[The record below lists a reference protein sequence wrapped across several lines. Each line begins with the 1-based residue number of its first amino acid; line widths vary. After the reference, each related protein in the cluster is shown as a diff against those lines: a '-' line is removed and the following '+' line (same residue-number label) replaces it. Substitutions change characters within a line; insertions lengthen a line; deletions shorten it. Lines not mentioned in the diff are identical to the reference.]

1 MSGIYRRPTV
11 IAGVTLVVVMA
22 VTGIFAPFLS
32 PHDPQVINERAIL
45 CPPFSCEQGG
55 QDHNLGTDHLG
66 RDVLTRIVASFRTY
80 LYIGLVGTLVGFL
93 AAWLLVAL
101 RSVRGAAPAPDKS
114 RPLFGVPFWGLAI
127 LTYCI
132 SFLPSLMVV
141 AAMGSSLVSAIVCA
155 GVFASLLPMTLL
167 YDSAWGNEAA
177 SDTVTLPGPHL
188 VCETVREDGLS
199 SGPLWLAV
207 RRGIALAPVGFSLA
221 FLMGLFIEFYL
232 SFLGVG
238 VPPNIPSLGNMVAG
252 AGEHIVTRW
261 WMVVFPFAVGLV
273 AAGAFSGIVFPV
285 SRVLS
290 VTAGV
295 PRDVAF
301 QALGI
306 APAGFGIRL
315 AANLIDHAV
324 AVMTLLIGGFAI
336 AIAIIG
342 APFAIVTTFTIA
354 LIIATCCILVLS
366 PGKRAVGLRV
376 LRLDGST
383 AGWGR
388 KLFRY
393 LISLSTFYIIDLL
406 MIAFRKDRSALHDLI
421 SDTIVV
427 RRRDLEPSSIPDT
440 GADRDM

>member
-1 MSGIYRRPTV
+1 MNAIYRRPTV
-11 IAGVTLVVVMA
+11 IAGVALVLVMA

-32 PHDPQVINERAIL
+32 PHDPHVTNERAFL

-55 QDHNLGTDHLG
+55 QGHILGTDHLG
-66 RDVLTRIVASFRTY
+66 RDVLSRIVTSFRTN
-80 LYIGLVGTLVGFL
+80 LYIGIVGTLLGTL
-93 AAWLLVAL
+93 AAWLLIAL
-101 RSVRGAAPAPDKS
+101 RSVGRAAPAPDTL
-114 RPLFGVPFWGLAI
+114 RPLFGIPLWGLAI
-127 LTYCI
+127 LTCCI
-132 SFLPSLMVV
+132 SFLPSLAVV
-141 AAMGSSLVSAIVCA
+141 AAMGVSLVWAIVCA
-155 GVFASLLPMTLL
+155 GVFASLLPMALL
-167 YDSAWGNEAA
+167 YDSVWRNNTA
-177 SDTVTLPGPHL
+177 SDTVTLHDSHL
-188 VCETVREDGLS
+188 VYETVREDEFS
-199 SGPLWLAV
+199 PGPVWLAA

-238 VPPNIPSLGNMVAG
+238 VPPNIPSLGGMVA
-252 AGEHIVTRW
+252 AVRDQIVTRW
-261 WMVVFPFAVGLV
+261 WMAVFPIAAGLV

-290 VTAGV
+290 VASGA
-295 PRDVAF
+295 PRGDAL

-324 AVMTLLIGGFAI
+324 AVMTLLIGLFAI
-336 AIAIIG
+336 AILG
-342 APFAIVTTFTIA
+342 APSAIATTFTIA

-376 LRLDGST
+376 LRLDGSP

-388 KLFRY
+388 KFFRY
-393 LISLSTFYIIDLL
+393 LISLCTLYIIDLL
-406 MIAFRKDRSALHDLI
+406 MIALRKDRSALHDLI

-427 RRRDLEPSSIPDT
+427 RRRYSEPSPIPDT
-440 GADRDM
+440 GVES